1 MYKKLKK
8 NLSSIPNNNIENKRN
23 NNELK
28 LVSELNNKLSLE
40 CSYLINEIKRKDKT
54 LLASLETKKKD

>member
-40 CSYLINEIKRKDKT
+40 CSYI
-54 LLASLETKKKD
+54 

>member
-8 NLSSIPNNNIENKRN
+8 NLSSIPNNNIENKMN